1 MTYPSLGLRV
11 ARRAFGSLVIG
22 LFLPDG
28 GVIEHLALV
37 YPCLD
42 ADDAVRGMCFGKPV
56 VDIGAQ
62 GMQRHPTL
70 AVPFTARNLGTVQA
84 TGTIDLDAQIAA
96 AHRVTHRPL
105 HRPPA

>member
-70 AVPFTARNLGTVQA
+70 AVPFTSRSDEHTSAIQSLMRHPYAVFCLQTKQK
-84 TGTIDLDAQIAA
+84 TI
-96 AHRVTHRPL
+96 H
-105 HRPPA
+105 